1 MFEEKKMAKVDTSI
15 ASLAVTSFQVKDAL
29 HTCSYQPHFNFYSE
43 EKKEMKSLLVAL
55 LALPSSL
62 LSAVY
67 ASEAVE
73 YDEHLHLKPL
83 PGGSLYAGFN
93 FTASTPLADYDN
105 QHFRFFPRSLAQI
118 LQYTHTAELHLRF
131 ALGRWDEESWGSRP
145 RNGRREGGTGVELWA
160 WMEGRSQE
168 EAEERWSGLVNS
180 LSGLFC
186 ASLNFIDQTKTIS
199 PILSFQPE
207 GSLRANNASLHL
219 MHGMLPHE
227 VVCTENLT
235 PFLKLL
241 PCKGKAG
248 VSSLLD
254 GHKVFDANW
263 QTMAIDVR
271 PRCDLAGQCS
281 LEIEQTVDMVLDIE
295 RSMRPQDNPIPRP
308 PPIDQIICDETK
320 PYNGQDTCYPK
331 RLEGDMAWSLR
342 NVFGRN
348 LLGSCPLGAAKDAA
362 VVSLDVPASRHVE
375 VKPES
380 SSISRPNSDLRT
392 YHLTEDKEF
401 DLVLPQHDTPDINQ
415 ENPQLLRAS
424 RQITG
429 YGQERGGMHTV
440 IVNPHPTTQ
449 RIVYLESLPW
459 YLRPYMHTLKITGAT
474 TEKMYYTPAIDR
486 RKGTHLELLLNVPA
500 FSTVEL
506 TYDFEK
512 AILRYTEYPPDANR
526 GFDVAPAIIRV
537 LPDSEGGEDS
547 YLRTTSLLLPLPTP
561 DFSMPYNVIILT
573 STVIALGFGSI
584 FNLLIRRFVLVE
596 EVPKAPLGVLIG
608 RIKEKIAGLR
618 GKAVK
623 VKEDVLANGQK
634 TSAISTG
641 SAAFDHDLGTM
652 YSRKTGTRRGKD
664 DGGNIAD
671 EKNR

>member
-1 MFEEKKMAKVDTSI
+1 MR
-15 ASLAVTSFQVKDAL
+15 LALS
-29 HTCSYQPHFNFYSE
+29 
-43 EKKEMKSLLVAL
+43 L
-55 LALPSSL
+55 LALPPSL
-62 LSAVY
+62 ISAAY
-67 ASEAVE
+67 AAALAD
-73 YDEHLHLKPL
+73 YTEHLHLRPL
-83 PGGSLYAGFN
+83 PGGALYAGFN
-93 FTASTPLADYDN
+93 FTASTTLADYDN

-118 LQYTHTAELHLRF
+118 LQYTHTTELHLRF

-160 WMEGRSQE
+160 WMEGSSRD

-186 ASLNFIDQTKTIS
+186 ASLNFIDQTKTIQ
-199 PILSFQPE
+199 PILTFEPE
-207 GSLRANNASLHL
+207 GPVLHRSSNLHL

-263 QTMAIDVR
+263 QTMSIDVR
-271 PRCDLAGQCS
+271 PRCSGEGQCS
-281 LEIEQTVDMVLDIE
+281 LEIDQTVDLVVDLE

-308 PPIDQIICDETK
+308 PPIEQIPCDESK
-320 PYNGQDTCYPK
+320 PYNGHDTCYPK
-331 RLEGDMAWSLR
+331 ALQGDMEWSLSR
-342 NVFGRN
+342 IFGRPIQ
-348 LLGSCPLGAAKDAA
+348 GSCALGLTQDTAE
-362 VVSLDVPASRHVE
+362 VSLEVPSSRQVE
-375 VKPES
+375 VTPSTAATSQHEGQWRLYRLS
-380 SSISRPNSDLRT
+380 QNA
-392 YHLTEDKEF
+392 EF
-401 DLVLPQHDTPDINQ
+401 DLSSPEQGISGPDQ
-415 ENPQLLRAS
+415 DHVELLHAS

-440 IVNPHPTTQ
+440 IVNPYATPI

-459 YLRPYMHTLKITGAT
+459 FLRPYMHTLRINGAE

-500 FSTVEL
+500 NSTVQL

-526 GFDVAPAIIRV
+526 GFDVPPAIIRV
-537 LPDSEGGEDS
+537 LPSSGEEADSF
-547 YLRTTSLLLPLPTP
+547 LRTTSLLLPLPTP

-584 FNLLIRRFVLVE
+584 FNLLIRRFVLLE
-596 EVPKAPLGVLIG
+596 EVPKSPLAGLVSRIRAQIGKLRGQRAAPSTSPSSSANMAPLG
-608 RIKEKIAGLR
+608 K
-618 GKAVK
+618 
-623 VKEDVLANGQK
+623 LA
-634 TSAISTG
+634 TASG
-641 SAAFDHDLGTM
+641 SALDHDLGTL
-652 YSRKTGTRRGKD
+652 YSRKTGTRLVDANGR
-664 DGGNIAD
+664 
-671 EKNR
+671 